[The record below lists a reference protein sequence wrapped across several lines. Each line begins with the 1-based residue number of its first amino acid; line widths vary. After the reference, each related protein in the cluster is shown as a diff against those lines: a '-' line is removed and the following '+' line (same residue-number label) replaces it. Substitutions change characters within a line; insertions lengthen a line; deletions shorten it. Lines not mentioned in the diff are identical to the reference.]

1 MNGLSEDLEV
11 IANQFAVFSVVSVTA
26 ILMETWSLQSVK
38 KILGD
43 PFCFLLVVVTWR
55 LLVKKSLFEAF
66 CFGLGETWRLPP
78 APVKKTPLGDP
89 VCCFGPGVVT
99 WSPLPVK
106 KTPLADPVCC
116 FGLGVVTWSPLP
128 VKKSL
133 VDLVF
138 YYVCFLLVET

>member
-89 VCCFGPGVVT
+89 VCCSGP
-99 WSPLPVK
+99 
-106 KTPLADPVCC
+106 
-116 FGLGVVTWSPLP
+116 GVVTWSPLP

-133 VDLVF
+133 VDPVF

>member
-11 IANQFAVFSVVSVTA
+11 IANRFAVFSVVSVTA
-26 ILMETWSLQSVK
+26 ILMETWSPRSVK

-78 APVKKTPLGDP
+78 APVKKTLPVDP

-106 KTPLADPVCC
+106 K
-116 FGLGVVTWSPLP
+116 
-128 VKKSL
+128 SL
-133 VDLVF
+133 VDPVF

>member
-1 MNGLSEDLEV
+1 MNLNGLSEDLEV
-11 IANQFAVFSVVSVTA
+11 IANRFAVFSVVSVTA
-26 ILMETWSLQSVK
+26 ISMETWNPRSVK
-38 KILGD
+38 KIPFD

-66 CFGLGETWRLPP
+66 CFGLVGTWRLPLD
-78 APVKKTPLGDP
+78 PVKKT
-89 VCCFGPGVVT
+89 
-99 WSPLPVK
+99 LPF
-106 KTPLADPVCC
+106 DPVCC

-133 VDLVF
+133 VVPVF